1 MLEGLKPNKVWKYFE
16 EICAIPHGSGNIG
29 QISAYLRGFAE
40 EHGLAYIAEP
50 CGNVIIRKDAT
61 PGCEQAPAIVIQGHM
76 DMVAVADEGCG
87 KDMTKDG
94 LDVAISEDG
103 QFVYAKGTSL
113 GGDDGIA
120 LAYGLAVLAADN
132 LVHPAIELVATVDEE
147 TGMDGAR
154 ELLAEDVRGRRWL
167 NLDSEDEG
175 VLLAGCAGGLTQKS
189 SFSVSRDTV
198 SGDLLRIAV
207 TGCRGG
213 HSGTE
218 IDKNRANAILLLALL
233 IREMDCGK
241 MLQPLWIA
249 GGEKDNAIP
258 TSAEMVICVND
269 YERYEICRA
278 FDRAERT
285 LLPAF
290 RRQEPDV
297 AFVLEETKEG
307 GEFMIREG
315 SYRVMNPAS
324 VEKVL
329 DFLLLVPFG
338 VSAMSTEPKGLVE
351 TSNNV
356 GIVRTIGDTVV
367 VDSSVRSMVS
377 IRKKQLGDK
386 IALLTSLCGG
396 IAERHSEYPGW
407 EFRPESPLREA
418 WVETYREVYGEEPV
432 VQTIHAGLECG
443 LIIEHMP
450 ETDAISFGPNIFD
463 IHTTKE
469 RMEIAS
475 VERTWNLLVKLLER
489 LGEKA

>member
-1 MLEGLKPNKVWKYFE
+1 MLQGLQPKDVWKYFE
-16 EICAIPHGSGNIG
+16 EICAIPHGSGNTAA
-29 QISAYLRGFAE
+29 ISAYLQDFAKKQ
-40 EHGLAYIAEP
+40 GLGYIVEP

-61 PGCEQAPAIVIQGHM
+61 PGCEQAPAVVLQGHM
-76 DMVAVADEGCG
+76 DMVAVKDEGCD
-87 KDMTKDG
+87 KDLTKEGIQPVID
-94 LDVAISEDG
+94 EDG
-103 QFVYAKGTSL
+103 KFVYAPGTSL

-132 LVHPAIELVATVDEE
+132 LVHPPIELVATVDEE

-154 ELLAEDVRGRRWL
+154 ELLAQDVVGRRWI

-175 VLLAGCAGGLTQKS
+175 ILLAGCAGGLTQHS
-189 SFSVSRDTV
+189 MFPVSRDTV
-198 SGDLLRIAV
+198 SGNLLRIAV

-218 IDKNRANAILLLALL
+218 IDKNRANAILVLASL
-233 IREMDCGK
+233 IHEMDCGK

-258 TSAEMVICVND
+258 TTAEIVICVND

-278 FDRAERT
+278 FDRAERK
-285 LLPAF
+285 LLDVY
-290 RRQEPDV
+290 RRQEPGID
-297 AFVLEETKEG
+297 FVMEETSGG
-307 GEFMIREG
+307 GEYEIQEG
-315 SYRVMNPAS
+315 SYRVMSPAS
-324 VEKVL
+324 FEKVL
-329 DFLLLVPFG
+329 NFLMLVPFG
-338 VSAMSTEPKGLVE
+338 VSAMSETPKGLVE

-356 GIVRTIGDTVV
+356 GILRTAGDMVV
-367 VDSSVRSMVS
+367 ADSSVRSMIS
-377 IRKKQLGDK
+377 LRKEQLGGK
-386 IALLTSLCGG
+386 IALLTTLCGG

-407 EFRPESPLREA
+407 EYRPESPLREA
-418 WVETYREVYGEEPV
+418 WVAAYRELYGEEPKV
-432 VQTIHAGLECG
+432 ETIHAGLECG

-463 IHTTKE
+463 IHTTAE

-489 LGEKA
+489 LGRG